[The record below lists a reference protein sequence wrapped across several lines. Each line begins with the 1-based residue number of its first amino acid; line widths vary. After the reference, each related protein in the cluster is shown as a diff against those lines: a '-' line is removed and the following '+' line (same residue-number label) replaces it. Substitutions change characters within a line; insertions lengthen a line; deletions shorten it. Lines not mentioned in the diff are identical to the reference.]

1 MIAKSKRILS
11 PEKYKRQLFYNLY
24 LKAPTQFAAITDFI
38 YSCSFQHAMPEEPFM
53 LVSLEEAKAKK
64 LASVLNNETCTKILN
79 WLSSHKEGT
88 ESEIAKKLKL
98 PLSTVHYNLKQ
109 LVEAKLVIA
118 DEYHYSEKGR
128 EVNHYK
134 LANKYIIIAPQEEQG
149 GFLDKLK
156 QFIPAALIVAGT
168 GVVLKALNLLTGTT
182 GSSKST
188 VNTIEPASMERAM
201 PEGGAMLKSFAME
214 ESAMVAD
221 MALAE
226 APASLPPPPAPPQLC
241 EFIPATQEPFFSNT
255 LIITFVVGGLFAIF
269 LIALFTYLRKKK

>member
-1 MIAKSKRILS
+1 MQKTIV
-11 PEKYKRQLFYNLY
+11 YNLY
-24 LKAPTQFAAITDFI
+24 LKLQRSSQPSPILYIPALFNTPCQKNP
-38 YSCSFQHAMPEEPFM
+38 SCLS
-53 LVSLEEAKAKK
+53 SLEEAKAKK

-241 EFIPATQEPFFSNT
+241 EFIPATQEPFISNT